1 MNRCSALAFL
11 CAVISGIPAAGSET
25 AGQVTAPQQ
34 GLLTLTEVVRMVL
47 DRAPEIS
54 LVRVRAER
62 AEEALKE
69 TRSLN
74 LPQVNLGAGLA
85 YNNGFPLSIEGAAPT
100 LFQVGVSQSV
110 FSKKNRS
117 LILEAEE
124 NRNASRLDADVARNE
139 MAATAALLYSELHQ
153 HRRLTVIWSARLEGA
168 TQDLRRVEAE
178 LEAGR
183 AKPVDV
189 ILAKTLVAGIRQ
201 QLQASEET
209 SRLSE
214 MELRDLAGLPGS
226 MAFRTEEPRI
236 AADGLTLSPEDLNR
250 RALELNPEI
259 LQAESILR
267 ARELHIEAERGE
279 RRPRMELIGE
289 YALFSRANNY
299 QDYFNRFTR
308 NNFLVGLSIIVP
320 VFDGSRASARIAQSR
335 QELAEARLR
344 LQHLERELRFS
355 IERAASTLRLARGAA
370 DLAAQEESAAR
381 ETLRVQESQFE
392 SGRIGAKEIE
402 ASRDQLRGKEIGRI
416 DADGMVFR
424 RQVGLLRLAG
434 TLADCF

>member
-11 CAVISGIPAAGSET
+11 CAAISGIPAAGSET
-25 AGQVTAPQQ
+25 AGQAAAPQQ
-34 GLLTLTEVVRMVL
+34 ELLTLTEIVRMVL

-54 LVRVRAER
+54 LVHVRAER
-62 AEEALKE
+62 AEEALRE

-85 YNNGFPLSIEGAAPT
+85 FNNGFPLSIEGAAPS
-100 LFQVGVSQSV
+100 LFQVGVSQPV

-139 MAATAALLYSELHQ
+139 MAARAALLYSELRQ
-153 HRRLTVIWSARLEGA
+153 NRRLTAIWSARLEGA
-168 TQDLRRVEAE
+168 NQDLHRAEAE

-189 ILAKTLVAGIRQ
+189 ILARTKVAGIRQ
-201 QLQASEET
+201 QLYASEEA

-214 MELRDLAGLPGS
+214 MELRDLAGLPGGL
-226 MAFRTEEPRI
+226 AFRTEEPRI

-259 LQAESILR
+259 LQAESTLR

-308 NNFLVGLSIIVP
+308 NNFLVGLSIVVP

-335 QELAEARLR
+335 QEVVEARLR
-344 LQHLERELRFS
+344 LQRLKQELRFG
-355 IERAASTLRLARGAA
+355 IERAASALRLARGAA
-370 DLAAQEESAAR
+370 DLAAQEENAAR
-381 ETLRVQESQFE
+381 ETLRVQESLFE
-392 SGRIGAKEIE
+392 SGRIGPKEIE
-402 ASRDQLRGKEIGRI
+402 TSRDQLREKEAGRI
-416 DADGMVFR
+416 EADTVVFR
-424 RQVGLLRLAG
+424 RQVGLLKLAG
-434 TLADCF
+434 TLADSF

>member
-11 CAVISGIPAAGSET
+11 CAAISGIPAAGSET
-25 AGQVTAPQQ
+25 AGQAAAPQQ
-34 GLLTLTEVVRMVL
+34 ELLTLTEIVRMVL

-54 LVRVRAER
+54 LVHVRAER
-62 AEEALKE
+62 AEEALRE

-85 YNNGFPLSIEGAAPT
+85 FNNGFPLSIEGAAPS
-100 LFQVGVSQSV
+100 LFQVGVSQPV

-139 MAATAALLYSELHQ
+139 MAARAALLYSELRQ
-153 HRRLTVIWSARLEGA
+153 NRRLTAIWSARLEGA
-168 TQDLRRVEAE
+168 NQDLHRAEAE

-183 AKPVDV
+183 TKPVDV
-189 ILAKTLVAGIRQ
+189 ILARTKVAGIRQ
-201 QLQASEET
+201 QLYASEEA

-214 MELRDLAGLPGS
+214 MELRDLAGLPGGL
-226 MAFRTEEPRI
+226 AFRTEEPRI

-259 LQAESILR
+259 LQAESTLR

-308 NNFLVGLSIIVP
+308 NNFLVGLSIVVP

-335 QELAEARLR
+335 QEVVEARLR
-344 LQHLERELRFS
+344 LQRLKQELRFG
-355 IERAASTLRLARGAA
+355 IERAASALRLARGAA
-370 DLAAQEESAAR
+370 DLAAQEENAAR
-381 ETLRVQESQFE
+381 ETLRVQESLFE
-392 SGRIGAKEIE
+392 SGRIGPKEIE
-402 ASRDQLRGKEIGRI
+402 TSRDQLREKEAGRI
-416 DADGMVFR
+416 EADTVVFR
-424 RQVGLLRLAG
+424 RQVGLLKLAG
-434 TLADCF
+434 TLADSF